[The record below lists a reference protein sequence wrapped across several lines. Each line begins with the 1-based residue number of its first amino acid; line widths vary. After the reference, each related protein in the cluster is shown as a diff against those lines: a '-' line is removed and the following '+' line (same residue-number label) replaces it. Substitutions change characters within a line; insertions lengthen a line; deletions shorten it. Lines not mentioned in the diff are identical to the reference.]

1 MYVIRCSNVLYV
13 IRCSNVLHV
22 IRCFETTVQWG
33 NTFTRTGPG
42 ILKRANDW
50 LYCHHHH
57 HNHCHHS
64 LPQIIHNIVLFTS
77 FPLQGTCLRRMWK
90 GFCGEQ
96 QTETTPAGS
105 HRGKAVPVHFWGLW
119 KEILPRL
126 QPEDTRAHTHGR
138 PPLRLPLWGSDIL
151 TKLFSHVSTLQGCN
165 KAFVQSQNLKSHI
178 LTHAKQKSGRGSV
191 SSPDSVS
198 GSHSNLDSHR
208 CRTIL
213 IIVFILLANPLLMHV
228 KSNQNWISAL
238 TSQTRHT
245 FSRRAVSLY
254 KLSLSR

>member
-138 PPLRLPLWGSDIL
+138 PPLRLPLRGPATHQIESSFLMLVFAGLQQEVCAVNEPEVAHTDAREAEIWSRL
-151 TKLFSHVSTLQGCN
+151 RLFPRFRLRQP
-165 KAFVQSQNLKSHI
+165 F
-178 LTHAKQKSGRGSV
+178 
-191 SSPDSVS
+191 
-198 GSHSNLDSHR
+198 
-208 CRTIL
+208 
-213 IIVFILLANPLLMHV
+213 
-228 KSNQNWISAL
+228 
-238 TSQTRHT
+238 
-245 FSRRAVSLY
+245 
-254 KLSLSR
+254 